1 MTKSLIVNKLFN
13 DWIDMFNTID
23 DVVEDIVKNHP
34 EYENKINR
42 DAIRRA
48 IKKTK
53 LLADILEEGKK
64 KSKLSSL

>member
-1 MTKSLIVNKLFN
+1 
-13 DWIDMFNTID
+13 MFNTID

-64 KSKLSSL
+64 KSKLSSLW